1 MMPVT
6 LEQKLEIHELLARA
20 AYALDVRNVDMLAGS
35 FAENASLSMRI
46 GGGDLIGPFENR
58 EGIMKLMTDSMAEQT
73 DQRRHVVSNIFFD
86 GERDGRPVVVSNLTL
101 LATENGEIE
110 LLSAG
115 IYRDIVAEV
124 DGQWQ
129 ILERYIELDK
139 SY

>member
-1 MMPVT
+1 MSVT
-6 LEQKLEIHELLARA
+6 PEHKLAIHELLSRA
-20 AYALDVRNVDMLAGS
+20 AYALDVRDVDMLAGS

-86 GERDGRPVVVSNLTL
+86 GEHDGHPVVISNLTL

-115 IYRDIVAEV
+115 IYRDIVTEV
-124 DGQWQ
+124 DGEWQ
-129 ILERYIELDK
+129 ILERYIDLDK
-139 SY
+139 GY